1 MSENCFT
8 GFRMSFKDRDVTY
21 DKFVKDLSAKIVS
34 MMRQNEKDPPIIS
47 QRKAWRIFGRANVER
62 WVATDKIV
70 PCKRP
75 GRIEYKTAELRR
87 LQNVA
92 QDYF

>member
-1 MSENCFT
+1 
-8 GFRMSFKDRDVTY
+8 MSFADRQVTY
-21 DKFVKDLSAKIVS
+21 DTFVKDLAAQMISQLRRA
-34 MMRQNEKDPPIIS
+34 EKMPPVIS
-47 QRKAWRIFGRANVER
+47 QRQAWKQFGKANVER
-62 WVATDKIV
+62 WVATDKII

-75 GRIEYKTAELRR
+75 GRIEYKTADLIR